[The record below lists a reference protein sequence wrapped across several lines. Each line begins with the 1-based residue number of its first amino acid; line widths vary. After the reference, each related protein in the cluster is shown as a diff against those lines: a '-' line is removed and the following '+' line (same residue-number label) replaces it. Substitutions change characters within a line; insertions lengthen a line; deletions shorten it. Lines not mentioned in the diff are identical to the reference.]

1 MFHGSVV
8 GEDAIIEPSGSE
20 PRESS
25 RVEKLSRR
33 NINDSEAKGTMSKVD
48 EVHIR

>member
-20 PRESS
+20 PREC